1 MVVLSL
7 LAFALAAQAD
17 PETDCKDPQTQT
29 DMNMCSGRAFRT
41 ADLAMNRQWDV
52 VSKVMQARDK
62 TLDQSSDNRPGYF
75 ATLLES
81 QRAWLKFR
89 DAQCTAEGYYAR
101 GGTMEPLLFNTCA
114 EGLTEQRTKQLRE
127 LAEQYSQ

>member
-1 MVVLSL
+1 MLSL

-17 PETDCKDPQTQT
+17 PEADCKDPQTQT
-29 DMNMCSGRAFRT
+29 DMNMCSGRAFR
-41 ADLAMNRQWDV
+41 AAGLAMNRQWDV
-52 VSKVMQARDK
+52 VSKVMKDLDKKRDQGA
-62 TLDQSSDNRPGYF
+62 DDRPGYF

-114 EGLTEQRTKQLRE
+114 EGLREQRTKQLRE
-127 LAEQYSQ
+127 LAEQYNQ

>member
-1 MVVLSL
+1 MLSL

-17 PETDCKDPQTQT
+17 PEPDCKDPQTQT
-29 DMNMCSGRAFRT
+29 DMNMCSGQAFRA
-41 ADLAMNRQWDV
+41 ADVAMNRAWEAAA
-52 VSKVMQARDK
+52 KVMK
-62 TLDQSSDNRPGYF
+62 SLDQNRDQSTDKRPGYF

-81 QRAWLKFR
+81 QRAWLKVR
-89 DAQCTAEGYYAR
+89 DTQCTAEGYYAR

-127 LAEQYSQ
+127 LAEQYNQ